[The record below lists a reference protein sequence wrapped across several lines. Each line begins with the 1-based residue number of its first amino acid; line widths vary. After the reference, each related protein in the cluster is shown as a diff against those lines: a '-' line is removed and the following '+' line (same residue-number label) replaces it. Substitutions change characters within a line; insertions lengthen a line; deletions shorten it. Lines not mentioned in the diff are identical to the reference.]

1 MTNSRKFTIIIVYI
15 YYSQGDQIIMS
26 HILNSIKID
35 GRYVNSLPFPAF
47 IMNTNGFITVWGDLA
62 KQQFGYS
69 ASEIIGQASTP
80 FTEKL
85 LGQIPQETFE
95 QILQT
100 ESFNFIE
107 NIQIHTQTNTEMNT
121 SLLAKSFTE
130 QDERFILILFV
141 LPQVWCQPTSTE
153 HILEG
158 LQHGLESTFMTVLL
172 DQDGF
177 IVECNQ
183 HFLKISQWTPKRI
196 IGKTFWQ
203 LFPENST
210 SEKITNNIWRSLN
223 QGLTWQGEVE
233 KISKIGQ
240 SYWVLLTAIPTVN
253 TKTNEKQYLLLEK
266 DITKA
271 KTIQHQLEKIAYID
285 TETGLMNAHRLE
297 RVISTMIDEKKHF
310 SFVYL
315 SIDKFYTLKEL
326 HDHASDNNLIIE
338 FTNRMKMY
346 FQDSVMARINENDF
360 VVITPLSE
368 WFIQGFLSYLQ
379 QHPIYQRNIAVPIS
393 ISGGITRFP
402 EDQSTFSQLMKA
414 SIATISSVRESG
426 GDKIVALS
434 KATHKALNRKA
445 LIEKRLLQALDQK
458 NLKVL
463 YQPQVH
469 IASGKITAVEALVR
483 WEDEVIGVVSPDELI
498 PVAEETGLINNIGSF
513 MLEKAC
519 QQALIWKQAGFNL
532 KVGINSSVRE
542 FRDKNMA
549 KLVLETLEKTG
560 CPANLIQIEITE
572 KFALEAEA
580 ASSITQQM
588 RKLEEEGILFVL
600 DDFGTG
606 YGSFK
611 YMQILPIDTLKID
624 QTFTS
629 SLLKSDKTQ
638 KLMHG
643 MVQLGKSMELNV
655 VAEGVETAEQAELLK
670 NFGCN
675 AIQGYYISKPVPP
688 EELDVLLA
696 K

>member
-1 MTNSRKFTIIIVYI
+1 
-15 YYSQGDQIIMS
+15 MS
-26 HILNSIKID
+26 LMHNSIKID
-35 GRYVNSLPFPAF
+35 ERYLNSLPFPALV
-47 IMNTNGFITVWGDLA
+47 MDNSGRVTLWGKFA
-62 KQQFGYS
+62 EQQFGFS
-69 ASEIIGQASTP
+69 MSDITGQASSP
-80 FTEKL
+80 VTENL
-85 LGQIPQETFE
+85 LRQISQETLE
-95 QILQT
+95 QIAQN
-100 ESFNFIE
+100 ENFTYLE
-107 NIQIHTQTNTEMNT
+107 NIQVYTQANDEITT

-130 QDERFILILFV
+130 QDESYILIMFV
-141 LPQVWCQPTSTE
+141 LSNFMINPPSANRA
-153 HILEG
+153 LED
-158 LQHGLESTFMTVLL
+158 LKQNLESTFMTITL

-183 HFLKISQWTPKRI
+183 NFLKISQWTPKRV

-203 LFPENST
+203 LFPDNST
-210 SEKITNNIWRSLN
+210 GEKITNTIWRNLN
-223 QGLTWQGEVE
+223 HGLTWQGEVE
-233 KISKIGQ
+233 KISKSGLP
-240 SYWVLLTAIPTVN
+240 YWVLLTAIPTFN
-253 TKTNEKQYLLLEK
+253 FETNEQQYMLLEK

-297 RVISTMIDEKKHF
+297 KIITEMIEEQRHF

-326 HDHASDNNLIIE
+326 QDHPSERNLIIE

-346 FQDSVMARINENDF
+346 FQDSTMARINENDF

-368 WFIQGFLSYLQ
+368 WFIQGFLAYLQ
-379 QHPIYQRNIAVPIS
+379 QHPIYNGSVAVPIS

-414 SIATISSVRESG
+414 SIATISTVREAG
-426 GDKIVALS
+426 GDNIVSLS
-434 KATHKALNRKA
+434 KAIHKALNRKA

-463 YQPQVH
+463 YQPQVDV
-469 IASGKITAVEALVR
+469 ASGKITAVEALVR
-483 WEDEVIGVVSPDELI
+483 WEDEEIGVVSPDELI

-519 QQALIWKQAGFNL
+519 EQALIWKKAGFDI

-549 KLVLETLEKTG
+549 KSVLDTLAKTG

-580 ASSITQQM
+580 ASFITQQM
-588 RKLEEEGILFVL
+588 RKLENEGIVFVL
-600 DDFGTG
+600 DDFGIG
-606 YGSFK
+606 YGSFR

-624 QTFTS
+624 QSFTK
-629 SLLKSDKTQ
+629 SLLKSEKTQ

-643 MVQLGKSMELNV
+643 MVQLGRSMELTV

-670 NFGCN
+670 SFGCDT
-675 AIQGYYISKPVPP
+675 IQGYHISKPVTP
-688 EELDVLLA
+688 EEIETLLSR
-696 K
+696 